1 MQMRHLP
8 LWLGLALP
16 LAACGTKAVTPL
28 PEAQILTGEKL
39 NQADA
44 NFVTTAYQITQLDNQ
59 QGQIAAAQASSQRVR
74 AIAGEL
80 VAKAN
85 ALYPELEAAIKRN
98 GILPPTRLPE
108 DLAARV
114 DRLRRL
120 QGEAFDDAYLA
131 DQVKSHKRAVAVF
144 QEELSRTQDPAMHA
158 LAARALPIVQ
168 NDLAQLLAISAAVK

>member
-1 MQMRHLP
+1 MQMRQLP
-8 LWLGLALP
+8 LWLVVALS

-28 PEAQILTGEKL
+28 PEVQILTGEKL

-44 NFVTTAYQITQLDNQ
+44 NFVTTAYQIIQLDKQ
-59 QGQIAAAQASSQRVR
+59 QGQIAVVQASSPRVR
-74 AIAGEL
+74 AIAADL
-80 VAKAN
+80 SSKAD

-98 GILPPTRLPE
+98 GIVPPKRLPD

-120 QGEAFDDAYLA
+120 QGEALDEAYLA

-144 QEELSRTQDPAMHA
+144 QEELSRTQDPVMHS
-158 LAARALPIVQ
+158 LAERALPIVQ
-168 NDLAQLLAISAAVK
+168 GDLAQLLAISAAMK